1 MALDKEPH
9 PAVLAGRPDLK
20 INRGANLPFAEKITP
35 YKRAASSRRRARE
48 KTLEF
53 FTFCMTIDYGT
64 ALAVNKLALNAYCTV
79 AQKESSSLA
88 DGKVSY
94 KQVADAASTQ
104 ALAEHPNVYRDS
116 FAWKAKIVALLDQ
129 YGDEPIGQLCSE
141 DPGSHASA
149 ND

>member
-1 MALDKEPH
+1 MNSLTAHRVTSVYWNKVSQSLQMPAIAIVLLIAL
-9 PAVLAGRPDLK
+9 PAAAAAQAP
-20 INRGANLPFAEKITP
+20 NGA
-35 YKRAASSRRRARE
+35 
-48 KTLEF
+48 
-53 FTFCMTIDYGT
+53 
-64 ALAVNKLALNAYCTV
+64 AVNKLALNAYCTV